1 MFVVC
6 MDGLRDLFPRT
17 AKLSGS
23 SVPLG
28 FASAKNVCLHVIPW
42 RAEVFKS
49 DAFSGVL
56 GVSQTQVSETLKTRE
71 NNGRNWPKMDQNVH
85 CEVSVTYPLGL
96 ESL

>member
-23 SVPLG
+23 SVPLA

-42 RAEVFKS
+42 RAPVFES

-71 NNGRNWPKMDQNVH
+71 KNGSQVAKDGPKFA
-85 CEVSVTYPLGL
+85 L
-96 ESL
+96 

>member
-1 MFVVC
+1 MFLVC
-6 MDGLRDLFPRT
+6 IYGMSHLFLRT

-71 NNGRNWPKMDQNVH
+71 KNGSQVAKDGPKFA
-85 CEVSVTYPLGL
+85 L
-96 ESL
+96 